1 MASQTE
7 PAHDPKS
14 SSDYIQ
20 FECLPPGGALNRW
33 SARLTKDHD
42 FPGAQVRY
50 NTLYGSNY
58 MYWCGWQI
66 KAMLYGAGVP
76 DRETMKNAPQ
86 VGIASV
92 WWEGNPC
99 KYADSQLI

>member
-42 FPGAQVRY
+42 FPGAQVRCD
-50 NTLYGSNY
+50 TLN
-58 MYWCGWQI
+58 
-66 KAMLYGAGVP
+66 
-76 DRETMKNAPQ
+76 
-86 VGIASV
+86 
-92 WWEGNPC
+92 
-99 KYADSQLI
+99 

>member
-1 MASQTE
+1 MVGT
-7 PAHDPKS
+7 
-14 SSDYIQ
+14 
-20 FECLPPGGALNRW
+20 
-33 SARLTKDHD
+33 
-42 FPGAQVRY
+42 
-50 NTLYGSNY
+50 
-58 MYWCGWQI
+58 

-99 KYADSQLI
+99 KYEDSQFYKFLIIRKAN